1 MADCRRV
8 FDEPK
13 KLGVKVGVFVI
24 IRAMQTIRRRI
35 DSGGD
40 LLMFIDKK
48 IRAYSKFAVS
58 ILILSMAFFVW
69 GAGIAIS
76 QTGGAESVKTSA
88 VISPNGLSDAFAE
101 IARKVEPAVVNID
114 TKSKV
119 PEVASRA
126 RPAPDGS
133 DDIMEF
139 FRRQL
144 PRRPAYA
151 VGSGFIVDKAGYIIT
166 NAHVVED
173 AARISVKLDSGEE
186 FLAEVV
192 GSDEETDIAVIKIDA
207 GRDLPFVRLGDSDQ
221 SRVGDWVLAIG
232 SPFGLAKTVT
242 AGIISQVQRE
252 TPFGTPFQ
260 RFIQTDAAINR
271 GNSGG
276 PLVNLRGEVIGVN
289 SQIATSTGDYNGVGF
304 ALPSREVNMVYEQL
318 RRSGKVR
325 RGYLGV
331 TLDSVKDE
339 FARIYELKDER
350 GAIVMEVR
358 DPDGAAAAAGLKAG
372 DIIVE
377 FDGKRVAGAQDLI
390 GKVASTPPDHSV
402 SVTFIRESGSVLERK
417 TVSMKLGE
425 RPTSNSGAAESTKV
439 KLPVETSKKETKPF
453 GLTLSELTPTL
464 AAAYKIEGQNGLIIK
479 EINPESFIADVK
491 NSTGGDALDEGDV
504 IMRINRKAVTDEKS
518 FADTVAALK
527 KGDAVV
533 LHVIAF
539 NAATR
544 SPVMKIVQFTIQ

>member
-1 MADCRRV
+1 
-8 FDEPK
+8 
-13 KLGVKVGVFVI
+13 
-24 IRAMQTIRRRI
+24 
-35 DSGGD
+35 
-40 LLMFIDKK
+40 MFIDK
-48 IRAYSKFAVS
+48 RDLVNSKLALTIPSLLFAVF
-58 ILILSMAFFVW
+58 IW
-69 GAGIAIS
+69 GAGTGFS
-76 QTGGAESVKTSA
+76 QSGGVEPVKTSA
-88 VISPNGLSDAFAE
+88 VISPAGLSDAFAE
-101 IARKVEPAVVNID
+101 IARRVEPAVVNID
-114 TKSKV
+114 TKSKM
-119 PEVASRA
+119 PEVSSRG
-126 RPAPDGS
+126 RPSPDGS

-144 PRRPAYA
+144 PRRPAYG

-173 AARISVKLDSGEE
+173 SARISVKLDSGEE

-192 GSDEETDIAVIKIDA
+192 GTDEETDLAVIKIDA

-221 SRVGDWVLAIG
+221 ARVGDWVLAIG

-252 TPFGTPFQ
+252 TPFATPFQ

-276 PLVNLRGEVIGVN
+276 PLVNINGEVIGIN

-304 ALPSREVNMVYEQL
+304 ALPSSEAKNVYDQI
-318 RRSGKVR
+318 RSTGKVR

-331 TLDSVKDE
+331 TLDSVREE
-339 FARIYELKDER
+339 FAKVYGLKDER
-350 GAIVMEVR
+350 GAIVMEIR
-358 DPDGAAAAAGLKAG
+358 DTDGAAAAAGLKAG

-390 GKVASTPPDHSV
+390 GKVASTPPNNTVNV
-402 SVTFIRESGSVLERK
+402 SFIRESGPTLERK
-417 TVSMKLGE
+417 TVAMKLGE
-425 RPTSNSGAAESTKV
+425 RPTNADDQSEPTKV
-439 KLPVETSKKETKPF
+439 KLPIDTAQKETKPF
-453 GLTLSELTPTL
+453 GLTLGPLTPTL
-464 AAAYKIEGQNGLIIK
+464 AAAYKIEGQTGVIVK

-504 IMRINRKAVTDEKS
+504 IMRINRQPVTDEKS
-518 FADTVAALK
+518 FTETVAGLK

-544 SPVMKIVQFTIQ
+544 TPVMKIVQFTVQ

>member
-1 MADCRRV
+1 M
-8 FDEPK
+8 
-13 KLGVKVGVFVI
+13 LNN
-24 IRAMQTIRRRI
+24 
-35 DSGGD
+35 
-40 LLMFIDKK
+40 KK
-48 IRAYSKFAVS
+48 IKAFSKFAVS
-58 ILILSMAFFVW
+58 IPILSLAVFIGGSEIAF
-69 GAGIAIS
+69 S
-76 QTGGAESVKTSA
+76 QTGGVESVKTSA
-88 VISPNGLSDAFAE
+88 IVSPVGLSDAFAE
-101 IARKVEPAVVNID
+101 IARNVEPAVVNID
-114 TKSKV
+114 TKSKM
-119 PEVASRA
+119 PEVSA
-126 RPAPDGS
+126 RGRTSPDGS

-173 AARISVKLDSGEE
+173 SARISVKLESGEE

-192 GSDEETDIAVIKIDA
+192 GVDEETDIAVIRIDA

-221 SRVGDWVLAIG
+221 ARVGDWVLAIG
-232 SPFGLAKTVT
+232 SPFGLSKTVT

-276 PLVNLRGEVIGVN
+276 PLVNLKGEVIGVN

-304 ALPSREVNMVYEQL
+304 ALPSSEVKQVYDQI
-318 RRSGKVR
+318 RNNGKVR

-339 FARIYELKDER
+339 FAKVYGLKDER
-350 GAIVMEVR
+350 GAIVMEIR
-358 DPDGAAAAAGLKAG
+358 DPDGAAAAAGLKSG

-402 SVTFIRESGSVLERK
+402 NVTFIRESGPALERK
-417 TVSMKLGE
+417 TVAMTLGE
-425 RPTSNSGAAESTKV
+425 RPPNNSDDSESPKV
-439 KLPVETSKKETKPF
+439 KLPVETDKKETKPF

-464 AAAYKIEGQNGLIIK
+464 AAAYKIEGQKGLIIK

-491 NSTGGDALDEGDV
+491 NSTGGDAIGEGDV
-504 IMRINRKAVTDEKS
+504 IMRINRKPVMDEKS
-518 FADTVAALK
+518 FADKVAELK

-539 NAATR
+539 NSATR
-544 SPVMKIVQFTIQ
+544 SPIMKIVQFTIQ